1 MYLTI
6 TVFLDDGAY
15 QSTAVFVML
24 LGFLFLLPFLL
35 FFHSIQVMV
44 LVPVS
49 LWHTFTNKQVRRNHA
64 LEHATA
70 NVLEEQYGVRNIAG
84 MAFRDGFALYGLHI
98 HPSELMAAARE
109 ALRRLK
115 NGESHLALH
124 PRCGTSLLVGQ
135 FLYAILFLV
144 VFFFLNHLSLI
155 ELLVLFASMM
165 ILSRPLGLLARSISP
180 RVRMLRHWNSLMS
193 EWWLGQCYFR
203 TALKPVLQHTRSSG
217 DGVLHPDLFITVK
230 EFYNICIKILEE
242 RNMDV

>member
-1 MYLTI
+1 MMALI
-6 TVFLDDGAY
+6 SPPLF
-15 QSTAVFVML
+15 FVML

-165 ILSRPLGLLARSISP
+165 ILSRPLGLLAQKYLTTSTDVEALEFLD
-180 RVRMLRHWNSLMS
+180 VRMDGW
-193 EWWLGQCYFR
+193 GQCYFR
-203 TALKPVLQHTRSSG
+203 TALKPVLQHT
-217 DGVLHPDLFITVK
+217 PFIWRWRAPSR
-230 EFYNICIKILEE
+230 FIHY
-242 RNMDV
+242 R